1 MADENEKTL
10 KPKSFRID
18 DATAD
23 KIKEISNSI
32 GGNQQQTMA
41 KLIEAYEFQ
50 AGKMVLT
57 EDKPQIDI
65 FEKYVNAITRMYMG
79 ALEDK
84 QNITGTVRAEFDA
97 LLKSKDAVIQ
107 DLQAQLSEAKL
118 TKEDA
123 MRRAQVLTE
132 ENEGLAEDLNTL
144 RGEHESKMAD
154 YQTMLTDKDKVNKT
168 LTELWEDTKKRLNEV
183 REEIEEYEGI
193 KSELA
198 ELKTNY
204 MKEEEA
210 KKRTENELVEY
221 KQFYEAE
228 KAAFEEIKEK
238 AVEQCRQ
245 TMQAECDRALFNME
259 KSYQEQLQRVK
270 EEKQAEVD
278 KYQQK
283 YMELLERIGKK

>member
-204 MKEEEA
+204 MKEEEP